1 MSSIFAVALL
11 SLLGLAVLIVAG
23 YAILQ
28 TLEAQT
34 WIRHVS
40 TNARAV
46 LVGFTKLVDG
56 EFDEGSNGFWVSR
69 FPSVRFYSFGV
80 VAELTFATVQGASKM
95 QNIVVPFLHLTLPDG
110 ERWVDSPGGLVR
122 AALASRGH
130 TSRRIAAFRN
140 GYAVYIQ
147 PNTARTYKN
156 RLAELVEGTF
166 DADTLHELTS
176 NITRAARGVVTSAP
190 PRVRLTYQSL

>member
-1 MSSIFAVALL
+1 MSSIFAIALL
-11 SLLGLAVLIVAG
+11 SILGLAVLLAVG
-23 YAILQ
+23 YGLLQ

-34 WIRHVS
+34 WIRQVS

-46 LVGFTKLVDG
+46 LVGFANLTGG
-56 EFDEGSNGFWVSR
+56 ELDEGSNGFWVSR
-69 FPSVRFYSFGV
+69 FPSVRFYSSGV
-80 VAELTFATVQGASKM
+80 LAELTFATVQGASKM
-95 QNIVVPFLHLTLPDG
+95 QNLVVPFLHLTLPDG
-110 ERWVDSPGGLVR
+110 ERWADSPGGLVR

-130 TSRRIAAFRN
+130 TARKVTTFRS

-156 RLAELVEGTF
+156 RLAELVEGAF
-166 DADTLHELTS
+166 GADTLLELTS
-176 NITRAARGVVTSAP
+176 NVTRAARGVVTAAP

>member
-1 MSSIFAVALL
+1 MSSIAVIVL
-11 SLLGLAVLIVAG
+11 SSLSGFVVVSAAA
-23 YAILQ
+23 YAIVQ

-40 TNARAV
+40 RNAGDV
-46 LVGFTKLVDG
+46 LARFAKLVDG
-56 EFDEGSNGFWVSR
+56 ELDAGSNGFWVSR
-69 FPSVRFYSFGV
+69 FPSVRFYSFGL
-80 VAELTFATVQGASKM
+80 VAELTFASVRGSSKT
-95 QNIVVPFLHLTLPDG
+95 QDLVVPFLYLRVPDG

-130 TSRRIAAFRN
+130 KSRQITAFRG

-156 RLAELVEGTF
+156 RIAELVEGNF
-166 DADTLHELTS
+166 DADTLLELTS
-176 NITRAARGVVTSAP
+176 NVTRAARGVVSSASP
-190 PRVRLTYQSL
+190 QRLVYQSS